1 MKQGPTVFTN
11 KDMNLT
17 FQLSTSHN
25 PGCEYPT
32 NCSNFKVVYVRAEGP
47 CDTLH
52 YLWDFTQKPSI
63 LVAATPVKSNLSIS
77 WDQFKGENNKSVTFT
92 EDPVY
97 SFGIVL
103 DKVS

>member
-1 MKQGPTVFTN
+1 
-11 KDMNLT
+11 
-17 FQLSTSHN
+17 
-25 PGCEYPT
+25 
-32 NCSNFKVVYVRAEGP
+32 VYVKAEGLF
-47 CDTLH
+47 DTLH

-63 LVAATPVKSNLSIS
+63 LVVATPITSDLSIS
-77 WDQFKGENNKSVTFT
+77 WGQFKGENNKSVTFS

>member
-1 MKQGPTVFTN
+1 M
-11 KDMNLT
+11 
-17 FQLSTSHN
+17 
-25 PGCEYPT
+25 
-32 NCSNFKVVYVRAEGP
+32 YVRAEGQ

-63 LVAATPVKSNLSIS
+63 LVAATSVESHLSIS
-77 WDQFKGENNKSVTFT
+77 WDQFKGKNNMSVKFN

>member
-1 MKQGPTVFTN
+1 MFAN
-11 KDMNLT
+11 KAMNLT
-17 FQLSTSHN
+17 FQLSIFHN
-25 PGCEYPT
+25 PGCEGPT
-32 NCSNFKVVYVRAEGP
+32 DCSDFKVVYVRAEGP

-63 LVAATPVKSNLSIS
+63 LVAVTPVKSNLSIS
-77 WDQFKGENNKSVTFT
+77 WEQFKGENNKSVTFT